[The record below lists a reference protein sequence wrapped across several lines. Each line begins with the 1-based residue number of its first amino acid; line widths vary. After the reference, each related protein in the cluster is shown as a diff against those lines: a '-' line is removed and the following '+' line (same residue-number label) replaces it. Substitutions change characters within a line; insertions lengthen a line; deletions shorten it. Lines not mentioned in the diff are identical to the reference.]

1 MAWESLQSQS
11 SLSYSHLSTK
21 KPYLVTYGVKS
32 VVYIF
37 FQTQPLPP
45 LNVTNEQSRSCSSAS
60 VQIETTMHDDVY
72 ICTTLSSRRRQCQLI
87 SGRGGS
93 HLITVI
99 ITPTW
104 SELTSC
110 PPHVSQ
116 GLKETFLAK
125 CRHLSKASNSGWP
138 PQRPCLTIMIWIC
151 VYIWLQDIFYSD
163 KYQYILNT
171 N

>member
-1 MAWESLQSQS
+1 MVWESLQSQS
-11 SLSYSHLSTK
+11 SLWYSHLSTK
-21 KPYLVTYGVKS
+21 KPHLVTYGVKN
-32 VVYIF
+32 VLCNF

-45 LNVTNEQSRSCSSAS
+45 LTVAKEQSRSCSSAS

-72 ICTTLSSRRRQCQLI
+72 ICTTLSPRRRQCQLI

-110 PPHVSQ
+110 PSHVSQ

-138 PQRPCLTIMIWIC
+138 PARPCLTIMICIC
-151 VYIWLQDIFYSD
+151 IYLITRYFW
-163 KYQYILNT
+163 
-171 N
+171 